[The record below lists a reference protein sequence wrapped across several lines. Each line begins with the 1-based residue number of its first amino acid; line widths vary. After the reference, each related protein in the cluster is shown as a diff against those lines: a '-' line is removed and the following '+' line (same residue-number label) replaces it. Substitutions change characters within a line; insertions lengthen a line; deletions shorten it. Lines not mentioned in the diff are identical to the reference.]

1 MSGRLPA
8 RILIVEDTVQF
19 AELVQV
25 ALRSLDAEIRHVLLA
40 SAALTA
46 IEEFR
51 PDLVLLDIG
60 LPDMDGWHLL
70 ELLREKPRLKAA
82 GEPAIVVMTAYGDAA
97 NRLIGKLQ
105 GVDGYLV
112 KPCSPHDIRGAV
124 AEALHLFD
132 TAELTDPRA

>member
-1 MSGRLPA
+1 MSVRLPA

-25 ALRSLDAEIRHVLLA
+25 ALRSLDAEICHVLLA
-40 SAALTA
+40 SAALTV
-46 IEEFR
+46 IEQFR

-70 ELLREKPRLKAA
+70 ELLREGPCLKGAA
-82 GEPAIVVMTAYGDAA
+82 EPAIVVMTAYGDAA

-112 KPCSPHDIRGAV
+112 KPCSLNEIRGAV